1 MIYVI
6 SLGGSILVPE
16 EINIGFLRKFKNL
29 ILKEINK
36 NKKFIIIVGGG
47 KTARKYQEVAKK
59 LTKISNEHFYD
70 PFKNAMVCYTGL
82 LKKESVKIFNEDL
95 DWLGIHAT
103 RINAHLLLTIF
114 RKYAY
119 YRIIKNPKEKV
130 NFKEKILI
138 AAGWKPGF
146 STDYDAV
153 LLAKTYKSD
162 TVINL
167 TNVDYVYDKDPNK
180 FKNAQPLK
188 EINWKDYLKLIENK
202 WIPGMSA
209 PFDPIASKIAQKFG
223 IKCIIINGNKLNE
236 FQRFLEGRKFR
247 GTVIK

>member
-1 MIYVI
+1 MKNFFII
-6 SLGGSILVPE
+6 SLGGSLVVPN
-16 EINIGFLRKFKNL
+16 NIDIKFIKQFKN
-29 ILKEINK
+29 IIEEKIKE

-47 KTARKYQEVAKK
+47 KIARNYQDAAKSLIK
-59 LTKISNEHFYD
+59 VS
-70 PFKNAMVCYTGL
+70 
-82 LKKESVKIFNEDL
+82 NEDL

-130 NFKEKILI
+130 KFKEKILI

-153 LLAKTYKSD
+153 LLAKTYNSD
-162 TVINL
+162 TIINL
-167 TNVDYVYDKDPNK
+167 TNIDYVYDKDPNK
-180 FKNAQPLK
+180 FKDAKPFK
-188 EINWKDYLKLIENK
+188 EISWKDYLKLIEQK

-209 PFDPIASKIAQKFG
+209 PFDPLASRLAQKF
-223 IKCIIINGNKLNE
+223 KFKVVIINGKKLKNLKNY
-236 FQRFLEGRKFR
+236 LENRKFK
-247 GTVIK
+247 GTIIY

>member
-1 MIYVI
+1 MEKIYVI
-6 SLGGSILVPE
+6 SLGGSLVVPN
-16 EINIGFLRKFKNL
+16 EINIKFLRLLKN
-29 ILKEINK
+29 IIEKKIKE

-47 KTARKYQEVAKK
+47 KTARNYQNAAKA
-59 LTKISNEHFYD
+59 LTKVS
-70 PFKNAMVCYTGL
+70 
-82 LKKESVKIFNEDL
+82 NEDL

-114 RKYAY
+114 RKYAHF
-119 YRIIKNPKEKV
+119 RIIKNPKEKI

-153 LLAKTYKSD
+153 LLAKTYNSD
-162 TVINL
+162 TIINL

-180 FKNAQPLK
+180 FKSAKPFE
-188 EINWKDYLKLIENK
+188 EISWKDYLKLIEQK

-209 PFDPIASKIAQKFG
+209 PFDPIASKLAQKF
-223 IKCIIINGNKLNE
+223 KFKVIILN
-236 FQRFLEGRKFR
+236 GRKLKNLENYLANKNFQ
-247 GTVIK
+247 GTIIY

>member
-1 MIYVI
+1 MKNLFVI
-6 SLGGSILVPE
+6 SLGGSLLVPG
-16 EINIGFLRKFKNL
+16 EIDVKFLKKFKA
-29 ILKEINK
+29 IIEREIK
-36 NKKFIIIVGGG
+36 RNKKFIIIVGGG
-47 KTARKYQEVAKK
+47 KTARNYQNAAKA
-59 LTKISNEHFYD
+59 LTKVS
-70 PFKNAMVCYTGL
+70 
-82 LKKESVKIFNEDL
+82 NEDL

-119 YRIIKNPKEKV
+119 FRIIKNPKEKI

-153 LLAKTYKSD
+153 LLAKTYGSD
-162 TVINL
+162 TIINL

-180 FKNAQPLK
+180 FKDVKPFK
-188 EINWKDYLKLIENK
+188 EISWKDYLKLIEQK

-209 PFDPIASKIAQKFG
+209 PFDPIASKLAQKF
-223 IKCIIINGNKLNE
+223 KFKVIILN
-236 FQRFLEGRKFR
+236 GRKLKNLENYLANKTFK
-247 GTVIK
+247 GTIIY

>member
-1 MIYVI
+1 MTKIYVI
-6 SLGGSILVPE
+6 SLGGSLVVPN
-16 EINIGFLRKFKNL
+16 EINTKFLRLFKD
-29 ILKEINK
+29 IIEKKIKE

-47 KTARKYQEVAKK
+47 KTARNYQNAAKA
-59 LTKISNEHFYD
+59 LTKVS
-70 PFKNAMVCYTGL
+70 
-82 LKKESVKIFNEDL
+82 NEDL

-119 YRIIKNPKEKV
+119 FRIIKNPKEKIS
-130 NFKEKILI
+130 FKEKILI

-153 LLAKTYKSD
+153 LLAKTYGSD
-162 TVINL
+162 TIINL

-180 FKNAQPLK
+180 FKDAKPFK
-188 EINWKDYLKLIENK
+188 EISWKDYLKLIEQK

-209 PFDPIASKIAQKFG
+209 PFDPVASRLAQKF
-223 IKCIIINGNKLNE
+223 KFKVIILN
-236 FQRFLEGRKFR
+236 GRKLKNLENYLANKTFK
-247 GTVIK
+247 GTIIY

>member
-1 MIYVI
+1 MAKIYVI
-6 SLGGSILVPE
+6 SLGGSLVVPN
-16 EINIGFLRKFKNL
+16 EINIKFLSLFKN
-29 ILKEINK
+29 IIEKKIKE

-47 KTARKYQEVAKK
+47 KTARNYQNAAKA
-59 LTKISNEHFYD
+59 LTKVS
-70 PFKNAMVCYTGL
+70 
-82 LKKESVKIFNEDL
+82 NEDL

-119 YRIIKNPKEKV
+119 FRIIKNPKEKIS
-130 NFKEKILI
+130 FKEKILI

-153 LLAKTYKSD
+153 LLAKTYGSD
-162 TVINL
+162 TIINL

-180 FKNAQPLK
+180 FKSAKPFK
-188 EINWKDYLKLIENK
+188 EISWKDYLKLIEQK

-209 PFDPIASKIAQKFG
+209 PFDPIASKLAQKF
-223 IKCIIINGNKLNE
+223 KFKVIILN
-236 FQRFLEGRKFR
+236 GRKLKNLENYLANKSFK
-247 GTVIK
+247 GTIIH

>member
-1 MIYVI
+1 MKNLFVI
-6 SLGGSILVPE
+6 SLGGSLLVPG
-16 EINIGFLRKFKNL
+16 EIDVKFLKKFKA
-29 ILKEINK
+29 IIEREIK
-36 NKKFIIIVGGG
+36 RNKKFIIIVGGG
-47 KTARKYQEVAKK
+47 KTARNYQNAAKA
-59 LTKISNEHFYD
+59 LTKVS
-70 PFKNAMVCYTGL
+70 
-82 LKKESVKIFNEDL
+82 NEDL

-119 YRIIKNPKEKV
+119 FRIIKNPKEKI

-153 LLAKTYKSD
+153 LLAKTYGSD
-162 TVINL
+162 TIINL

-180 FKNAQPLK
+180 FKDVKPFK
-188 EINWKDYLKLIENK
+188 EISWKDYLKLIEQK

-209 PFDPIASKIAQKFG
+209 PFDPIASKLAQKF
-223 IKCIIINGNKLNE
+223 KFKVIILN
-236 FQRFLEGRKFR
+236 GRKLKNLENYLANKSFK
-247 GTVIK
+247 GTIIY

>member
-1 MIYVI
+1 MTKIYVI
-6 SLGGSILVPE
+6 SLGGSLVVPN
-16 EINIGFLRKFKNL
+16 EINIKFLSLFKN
-29 ILKEINK
+29 IIEKKIKE

-47 KTARKYQEVAKK
+47 KTARNYQNAAKA
-59 LTKISNEHFYD
+59 LTKVTD
-70 PFKNAMVCYTGL
+70 
-82 LKKESVKIFNEDL
+82 EDL

-119 YRIIKNPKEKV
+119 FRIIKNPKEKIS
-130 NFKEKILI
+130 FKEKILI

-153 LLAKTYKSD
+153 LLAKTYGSD
-162 TVINL
+162 TIINL

-180 FKNAQPLK
+180 FKDAKPFK
-188 EINWKDYLKLIENK
+188 EISWKDYLKLIEQK

-209 PFDPIASKIAQKFG
+209 PFDPIASKLAQKF
-223 IKCIIINGNKLNE
+223 KFKVIILN
-236 FQRFLEGRKFR
+236 GRKLKNLENYLANKSFK
-247 GTVIK
+247 GTIIY